1 MNDMIF
7 AARWFTFAVVALS
20 TSIFMEPIYY
30 TFTLLFTL
38 VYGILCGITGW
49 QKCEQSISSMFHSE
63 E

>member
-1 MNDMIF
+1 MIF

-20 TSIFMEPIYY
+20 TSLFMEPLYY

-38 VYGILCGITGW
+38 AYGLLCGITGW
-49 QKCEQSISSMFHSE
+49 QKHEEAMTSVFPSE